1 MSALRTI
8 YKYWVSLMTLAVV
21 LQIGFAGV
29 GAFGALDKATDGSVD
44 EDGFLASFDPHAIL
58 GSLIVLSGLILFLLS
73 FSAGRRRVYKSL
85 GIFVLLIAQM
95 MLGWTGSAAPWLLGL
110 LHPINAL
117 LILALLGSTAA
128 AEWGKGPMGHRAA
141 ATMPPPAMPPPA
153 A

>member
-8 YKYWVSLMTLAVV
+8 YRYWVSLMTLAVV

-29 GAFGALDKATDGSVD
+29 GAFDALDKATEGRSVD
-44 EDGFLASFDPHAIL
+44 EDSFLASFDPHAIL
-58 GSLIVLSGLILFLLS
+58 GTLIVLGGLILFLLS

-85 GIFVLLIAQM
+85 GILVLLIAQM
-95 MLGWTGSAAPWLLGL
+95 ILGWSGSALPWVLGL

-117 LILALLGSTAA
+117 IILALLGSTAA
-128 AEWGKGPMGHRAA
+128 AEWGRGPLAHREP
-141 ATMPPPAMPPPA
+141 ATAPPPA